1 MIGSQKPQPKRD
13 PYDIVKVVANA
24 RLLVLTESKLS
35 ILRNHSEMAALSRT
49 GLYIRSPHHASIN
62 ENEPNHGINSYCVL
76 LTLLVSAA
84 VQQQSLASPL
94 QPQPKPGTL
103 LIITF
108 ADGTSKTLRVD
119 R

>member
-1 MIGSQKPQPKRD
+1 
-13 PYDIVKVVANA
+13 
-24 RLLVLTESKLS
+24 
-35 ILRNHSEMAALSRT
+35 MAALSRT

-84 VQQQSLASPL
+84 AVQQQSLASPL